1 MQQTE
6 EYGTIEPTLL
16 RAVWRYRWLVLV
28 ITVLT
33 TLVAW
38 IYSNATAVEEF
49 QAEASMQVEDPQAS
63 ILFTSSPGTRRVEYV
78 ADQAEILQSGDVA
91 QRAADIASKTDAT
104 FPYVTEDVLLQTNI
118 EVTSDAGSVILISF
132 VATQADWATL
142 GANSLI
148 EAYKELLSDET
159 EASYASR
166 VKVLD
171 ERISEIEKEVAD
183 LSSRIDTLSE
193 PSSDAVLLEDRLGE
207 LRTELLTLS
216 AERDRTSDPAR
227 LQQIRTDISDLDDE
241 VTLFEKLLAL
251 ESTDPDV
258 AELQQRRSQL
268 LQQIDDL
275 TVQRNGIVVDS
286 QLLGS
291 GVVLTNPAVT
301 AAPLD
306 SGLRKLLIVGIFLGL
321 LVGSSLAYLLALRNR
336 TIENRGQPELI
347 LHAPLVASVPNFRLE
362 GIKVPLPVRSVPRSA
377 SAEAFRFAAAALGLP
392 RRRSSQGTLTAPS
405 NTVMMVSASAGDGKT
420 IVAVNTALAAAREG
434 KRVLLIDAD
443 FGNQA
448 ATELLA
454 PDVRPEKGM
463 TEVVEVGASLT
474 DAIIPIEGTESTGLH
489 LLPRGWRQTTAPEFF
504 RLPATREFLTRIQE
518 YYDLVLVDAPPLL
531 QVAYASTVAGM
542 VDRLLVVVRHQ
553 GLAAELEELEDRLEF
568 IGTPTIGYVY
578 NLAPLR
584 YDMTRTEGSMK
595 DVLGTPERP
604 EVEA

>member
-6 EYGTIEPTLL
+6 MFGTIEPTLL

-28 ITVLT
+28 ITAVTIAGASL
-33 TLVAW
+33 
-38 IYSNATAVEEF
+38 YSSSTAVDEF
-49 QAEASMQVEDPQAS
+49 QAEASMQVEDPQSS
-63 ILFTSSPGTRRVEYV
+63 ILFTDSPGTRRVEYV

-91 QRAADIASKTDAT
+91 QRASDIAAKTDPS
-104 FPYVTEDVLLQTNI
+104 FPYDTEDILLQTDI
-118 EVTSDAGSVILISF
+118 VVTSEAGSVILIRF
-132 VATQADWATL
+132 VATQPGWATL

-148 EAYKELLSDET
+148 EAYKELLSDEA

-166 VKVLD
+166 VMVLD
-171 ERISEIEKEVAD
+171 ERISEIEMEVAD
-183 LSSRIDTLSE
+183 LNSQIDNLSE
-193 PSSDAVLLEDRLGE
+193 PSEAAAELEERIAEGRSQLLA
-207 LRTELLTLS
+207 LS
-216 AERDRTSDPAR
+216 ADREATNDPAR
-227 LQQIRTDISDLDDE
+227 LQTIRAEMNDLTNE
-241 VTLFEKLLAL
+241 VALLEKFLTFEGA
-251 ESTDPDV
+251 DPDIT
-258 AELQQRRSQL
+258 ELQQRRSQL
-268 LQQIDDL
+268 LQQIDEL
-275 TVQRNGIVVDS
+275 TIQSNGIVVDS

-306 SGLRKLLIVGIFLGL
+306 SGLRKLLIVGAFLGL
-321 LVGSSLAYLLALRNR
+321 LAGSSLAYLLALRHR
-336 TIENRGQPELI
+336 TIENRSQPELI
-347 LHAPLVASVPNFRLE
+347 LRAPLVASVPNFRLE
-362 GIKVPLPVRSVPRSA
+362 GIKTVLPVRHAPRSA

-392 RRRSSQGTLTAPS
+392 RSRSGQGRLTGVS
-405 NTVMMVSASAGDGKT
+405 NTVMMCSASAGDGKT

-454 PDVRPEKGM
+454 PDVHPEKGM
-463 TEVVEVGASLT
+463 TEVVEAGAALA

-504 RLPATREFLTRIQE
+504 RLPATREFLTKIQE
-518 YYDLVLVDAPPLL
+518 YYDLVLLDAPPLL
-531 QVAYASTVAGM
+531 HVAYSSTVAGM
-542 VDRLLVVVRHQ
+542 VDRLLVVVRHH
-553 GLAAELEELEDRLEF
+553 GLAAELEELQDRLEF

-584 YDMTRTEGSMK
+584 YEMTRTEGSMK
-595 DVLGTPERP
+595 DVLGTPDRP